1 MFSHSP
7 FPFQGA
13 LTAADVAQQTNT
25 SSSSSAARRSLW
37 GSKQSKK
44 NRARGG
50 TKKWRWTVLSSS
62 SSSSS
67 SLEGLMFAASS
78 ETERT
83 TWVRAMSKAIHND
96 GGDGDGTGGIG
107 GIGGMGGIDGIGGG
121 NGRRE
126 SWAKQQAET
135 TDVAQSL
142 AGMKIQQGGGKKNA
156 KNSAASNAFDLHLNN
171 LLSQNNNI
179 GGGGSDSGGGG
190 SRSSPDVASPQPVL
204 KRPVI
209 PRGKRRTPGKRN
221 RLPFSAG
228 R

>member
-13 LTAADVAQQTNT
+13 LKAADVSQQTNT

-37 GSKQSKK
+37 GSKQAKK

-62 SSSSS
+62 SS
-67 SLEGLMFAASS
+67 LEGECLMFAASS

-96 GGDGDGTGGIG
+96 GGDGDGNG

-121 NGRRE
+121 NGGRE

>member
-1 MFSHSP
+1 
-7 FPFQGA
+7 
-13 LTAADVAQQTNT
+13 
-25 SSSSSAARRSLW
+25 
-37 GSKQSKK
+37 
-44 NRARGG
+44 
-50 TKKWRWTVLSSS
+50 
-62 SSSSS
+62 
-67 SLEGLMFAASS
+67 MFAASS

-96 GGDGDGTGGIG
+96 GGDGDGNGGIG
-107 GIGGMGGIDGIGGG
+107 GIAGGNDGNGG
-121 NGRRE
+121 NGGRE
-126 SWAKQQAET
+126 SWAKQQTET

-156 KNSAASNAFDLHLNN
+156 QNNAASNAFDLHLNN